1 MTNNKT
7 NTEKLITENR
17 HLVEAV
23 AKQYQ
28 NRGLTMEQ
36 LIEEG
41 NKGLVKKHP

>member
-28 NRGLTMEQ
+28 NRGPTLSNFQ
-36 LIEEG
+36 QFRFG
-41 NKGLVKKHP
+41 V